1 MIPLQT
7 GHSYSRK
14 VQTHVVSGSVPYVQ
28 QHGSGLVRWQHGNF
42 EVDTGTGWAPMS
54 PSQISVTVDPIVD
67 TVVDWALER
76 MAEES
81 ELKNLINQE
90 TPGLISSKHKN
101 NEKVAQQ
108 VELVNK
114 AVELMQQAL
123 KAVDQANTILAQ
135 ERRKLEVITN
145 LSVDHDAT

>member
-1 MIPLQT
+1 
-7 GHSYSRK
+7 
-14 VQTHVVSGSVPYVQ
+14 VPYIQ
-28 QHGSGLVRWQHGNF
+28 PNGSGLIRWKNGNF
-42 EVDTGTGWAPMS
+42 EVDTGTGWEVMS

-76 MAEES
+76 MTEES

-90 TPGLISSKHKN
+90 TPSTVSSKHKN

-123 KAVDQANTILAQ
+123 KAVDQANTILAH

>member
-1 MIPLQT
+1 
-7 GHSYSRK
+7 
-14 VQTHVVSGSVPYVQ
+14 
-28 QHGSGLVRWQHGNF
+28 
-42 EVDTGTGWAPMS
+42 MS

>member
-7 GHSYSRK
+7 GYSSRR

-28 QHGSGLVRWQHGNF
+28 QHGSGLIRWKNGNF
-42 EVDTGTGWAPMS
+42 EVDTGNGWAYMS
-54 PSQISVTVDPIVD
+54 PSQISVSVDPIVD
-67 TVVDWALER
+67 SVVNWALER

-81 ELKNLINQE
+81 ELKNLLNQE

-123 KAVDQANTILAQ
+123 KAVDQANTILAH